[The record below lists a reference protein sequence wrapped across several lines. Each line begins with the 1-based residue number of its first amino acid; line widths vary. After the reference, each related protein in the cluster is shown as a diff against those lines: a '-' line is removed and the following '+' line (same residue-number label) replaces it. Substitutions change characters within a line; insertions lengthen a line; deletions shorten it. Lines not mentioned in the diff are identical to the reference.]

1 MIAPSIKTKRFF
13 LRPLSTIDVT
23 ERYLGWLKDLNSNRF
38 IQTASSDHTLESLKN
53 YVKAR
58 QDREDIL
65 FLGIFLKEDGL
76 HIGNIK
82 FEPID
87 YINRTTIMG
96 VLIGDLDWLGKGVFF
111 EVINAC
117 AEWLSRNYSLN
128 TIFLGVDIENRSAIR
143 AYLKAG
149 FRFVNDNPTQSTNP
163 NGLKMARQHTSAH
176 RLALGTVQFGMP
188 YGIGNTTG
196 KVNINEGKKILE
208 HAWAAGIGTLDT
220 AFSYGESEALLGECG
235 IEQWQVISKIP
246 AIPEDCDQVYDWVHN
261 TVISS
266 LKRLQCDFLYGLLL
280 HRPEQLI
287 GENGQEL
294 YHALLD
300 LKKRGLVKKIGISI
314 YHPLELNEIIPK
326 FAVDIVQAPFNII
339 DRRLLTS
346 GWLRKLH
353 MAGIEVQ
360 VRSIFLQGLLLM
372 DERKRPE
379 KFSRWSTLWENWHGW
394 LREEGLTSLQ
404 ACLGFA
410 LSYPEVNRVIFGVDS
425 VNQLKEILAAADT
438 NIPIPPSILETNDL
452 DLIIPSRWE
461 ALTP

>member
-1 MIAPSIKTKRFF
+1 MITPHIKTKRFF
-13 LRPLSTIDVT
+13 LRPLSTTDVT

-38 IQTASSDHTLESLKN
+38 IQTASSDHTLESLQN
-53 YVKAR
+53 YIKAR

-65 FLGIFLKEDGL
+65 FLGIFSKEDGL

-87 YINRTTIMG
+87 YINRTTTMG
-96 VLIGDLDWLGKGVFF
+96 VLIGDLDWIGKGVFT
-111 EVINAC
+111 EVLNAC

-128 TIFLGVDIENRSAIR
+128 IICLGVDNENRSAIR

-163 NGLKMARQHTSAH
+163 NGLKMVRQHTSAH
-176 RLALGTVQFGMP
+176 RLALGTVQFGIP

-220 AFSYGESEALLGECG
+220 AFSYGESEALLGVCG

-266 LKRLQCDFLYGLLL
+266 LKRLQCDSLYGLLL

-300 LKKRGLVKKIGISI
+300 LKTKGLVRKIGISI
-314 YHPLELNEIIPK
+314 YHPSELIEIIPI
-326 FAVDIVQAPFNII
+326 FPVDLVQAPFSII

-353 MAGIEVQ
+353 MAGIEVH

-372 DERKRPE
+372 DEKKRPV
-379 KFSRWSTLWENWHGW
+379 KFSRWSSLWEDWHKW
-394 LREEGLTSLQ
+394 LREEGLTPLQ

-410 LSYPEVNRVIFGVDS
+410 LSQTEIDRVVVGVDN
-425 VNQLKEILAAADT
+425 VLQLKEILSAAETSLAKPPDT
-438 NIPIPPSILETNDL
+438 LMTDDL

-461 ALTP
+461 ALTS